1 MVKGGSL
8 MKSVKWIIGVVI
20 SISIFLV
27 MLITA
32 VDWTVCHNEAYF
44 QTEFEKYNVEEN
56 TKADMTSL
64 MYVADEMMK
73 YLLGERDDL
82 ILPVTIRGEV
92 TEFFSEQAKEHMV
105 DVRNLFLMAI
115 TIRRVCLIMI
125 LVGLL
130 FLILTKQQ
138 FGKIVSKCFN
148 LTSAVVAGIGI
159 VLSVLVSLNF
169 THAFTIFHQIFFR
182 NDLWLL
188 DSEDTLVNLVPEGFF
203 IDTVIRIGL
212 IFIGMFV
219 ACLSLSIL
227 YRVMFVAKKF
237 EKKES
242 DAETVITGY
251 KTEKEEFLMTLEEG
265 SMNWENFR
273 KEEAI
278 REKAYKRLR
287 RGAKYDELYDKEE
300 GLDNSEEEPNMK
312 KEEPQEKDS
321 SADSEEG
328 TELEKLTTNFEEIQ
342 EIEERGENE
351 GIERTEVIEET
362 GETEGIERTEVIEET
377 GETEGIERTEVI
389 EETGETE
396 DIERTEAIEETQE
409 IEEIQ
414 EQWEPQKESN
424 EVAQL
429 QEEMQESEQQ
439 LTEPAEELAEEQEST
454 EPTEE
459 IAEEQEVIEPTEEIA
474 EEPEP
479 IEPTEEIVE
488 EQEYRAENSLE
499 EEKIAKEEQEE
510 NNITENRVEQDL
522 ADEPEI
528 INLDEPELEIIHVDD
543 MEVVED
549 SRLAIKGI
557 ELEKARLES
566 ERLHRQYGIPYEE
579 LSQEEEK
586 SLQERMQQLMDEYNV
601 IQP

>member
-1 MVKGGSL
+1 

-203 IDTVIRIGL
+203 IDTAIRIGL

-300 GLDNSEEEPNMK
+300 GLDNSEEEPNVK

-321 SADSEEG
+321 PADSEEG

-342 EIEERGENE
+342 EIEERGEN
-351 GIERTEVIEET
+351 
-362 GETEGIERTEVIEET
+362 EGIERTEVIEET

-439 LTEPAEELAEEQEST
+439 LTEPAEELAEEQELTEPAEELAEEQEST

-459 IAEEQEVIEPTEEIA
+459 IAEEQEPTELA
-474 EEPEP
+474 EELAEEQEV

>member
-1 MVKGGSL
+1 

-300 GLDNSEEEPNMK
+300 GLDNSEEEPNVK

-321 SADSEEG
+321 PADSEEG
-328 TELEKLTTNFEEIQ
+328 TEFEKLTTNFEEIQ

-362 GETEGIERTEVIEET
+362 GETEDIERTEAIEET
-377 GETEGIERTEVI
+377 GEN
-389 EETGETE
+389 E

-414 EQWEPQKESN
+414 EQWEPQEESN

-439 LTEPAEELAEEQEST
+439 LTEPAEELAEEQEVI

-459 IAEEQEVIEPTEEIA
+459 IAEEQESIESTEEIA
-474 EEPEP
+474 EEPESTELAEEQEV
-479 IEPTEEIVE
+479 IEPAEEIE
-488 EQEYRAENSLE
+488 HNILEQEYRAENSLE

>member
-1 MVKGGSL
+1 

-439 LTEPAEELAEEQEST
+439 LTEPAEELAEEQELT
-454 EPTEE
+454 EPAEE
-459 IAEEQEVIEPTEEIA
+459 LAEEQEVIEPTEEIA

>member
-1 MVKGGSL
+1 